1 MRALERLRRPRAGAL
16 RLQQTVGTSGFTLI
30 EALIS
35 LLVAIMITAAV
46 PLLLSARV
54 LGTAAID
61 GFSPLEWRLF
71 LQQLRIEMNETE
83 RWSVDG
89 DVFYLQ
95 KWSGETVR
103 FLLATRRAELIRQVN
118 GAGYETALRHVRAV
132 SYRAGARGLFVT
144 VVADDGTVW
153 EAFVARAF

>member
-1 MRALERLRRPRAGAL
+1 
-16 RLQQTVGTSGFTLI
+16 
-30 EALIS
+30 
-35 LLVAIMITAAV
+35 MITAAV

-83 RWSVDG
+83 RWSADG

-103 FLLATRRAELIRQVN
+103 FLLMTRRAELIRQVD